1 MGIQKIKA
9 LKGKKMTAK
18 IHNQIKKISNT
29 LSITQDSFLGELF
42 VRGQDPVLH
51 SPHYIGESTATL
63 LALFGME
70 LSAAW
75 YKRTGLIED
84 VSVDVN
90 KAVIQ
95 LGSIF
100 FNRQNGTTIEYE
112 DKGLVGTTDFFKC
125 KDNRWVYIVCSTP
138 SLRQKACSVL
148 NCQSTKEAFES
159 ACLQWNAQELEEA
172 ILKVDGACSMVL
184 TRKEWLNSE
193 QYPFTM
199 KNELIQVD
207 KITDTDVKAFL
218 PNPKKPLSGIKVLDN
233 THILA
238 GPLSGRYLA
247 DAGADVLRI
256 LPPSYTNPVIMEME
270 TIGGKHSTWLDLKK
284 EDKKQAFFELIK
296 DADVFLNSYLNLEGM
311 GITPESLMKINPS
324 LVYVDLT
331 AYGKEGPWAKRGG
344 FEQHGQSVTG
354 FSLAEGTI
362 DQPANPPTYLM
373 NDVMCGLEAA
383 IGAVD
388 ALRQRAEQ
396 GGGYYVQIS
405 LSRNCDWVQ
414 EFGLIE
420 REKIQHLPESLI
432 HNPGL
437 GGTLREEF
445 LLPTHTTPLGPLGEM
460 SFLPLQI
467 EFSCLNIVPEWSG
480 EPNGASKPT
489 WDVFKN

>member
-1 MGIQKIKA
+1 MTKNIQ
-9 LKGKKMTAK
+9 
-18 IHNQIKKISNT
+18 NQITQISKT
-29 LSITQDSFLGELF
+29 LSLSEDTFLGKLTVE
-42 VRGQDPVLH
+42 GQDPVLR

-70 LSAAW
+70 LSATW
-75 YKRTGLIED
+75 YKRTGAVEN
-84 VSVDVN
+84 VSVDVTN
-90 KAVIQ
+90 AVTQ

-125 KDNRWVYIVCSTP
+125 KDGRWVYIVCSTP
-138 SLRQKACSVL
+138 SLRQKTCSVL
-148 NCQSTKEAFES
+148 NCQATKGAFEK
-159 ACLQWNAQELEEA
+159 ACLQWDAADLEEA
-172 ILKVDGACSMVL
+172 ILNVDGACSMVL
-184 TRKEWLNSE
+184 TREEWHNSE
-193 QYPFTM
+193 QFPFTM
-199 KNELIQVD
+199 KNNLIQID
-207 KITDTDVKAFL
+207 KKTETSVKTFTKD
-218 PNPKKPLSGIKVLDN
+218 PQKPLSGIKVLDN

-256 LPPSYTNPVIMEME
+256 LPPSYTNPVVMEME
-270 TIGGKHSTWLDLKK
+270 SIGGKHSTWLDLKK
-284 EDKKQAFFELIK
+284 EDKKQTFFELIK

-331 AYGKEGPWAKRGG
+331 AYGKEGPWANRGG

-354 FSLAEGTI
+354 FSLNEGSI

-383 IGAVD
+383 IGTVD

-396 GGGYYVQIS
+396 GGGYHVQIS

-414 EFGLIE
+414 EFGTLCHEEI
-420 REKIQHLPESLI
+420 RHLPESLI
-432 HNPGL
+432 NNPGL
-437 GGTLREEF
+437 DGTLREEF
-445 LLPTHTTPLGPLGEM
+445 CLPTHTTPKGPLGEM

-467 EFSCLNIVPEWSG
+467 EFSSLHIVPEWSG

-489 WDVFKN
+489 WDVFKR